1 MGLGVDNV
9 LIAEGLPSD
18 SLLIFQAS
26 TCDSIMCQAFWGL
39 GPVGPVRPPYYFYAH
54 IRICIHTYL

>member
-26 TCDSIMCQAFWGL
+26 TCDSFMC
-39 GPVGPVRPPYYFYAH
+39 
-54 IRICIHTYL
+54 